1 VELELVV
8 VGETVD
14 VFDADAEPENVADR
28 VD

>member
-14 VFDADAEPENVADR
+14 VFDADVEPENVADR